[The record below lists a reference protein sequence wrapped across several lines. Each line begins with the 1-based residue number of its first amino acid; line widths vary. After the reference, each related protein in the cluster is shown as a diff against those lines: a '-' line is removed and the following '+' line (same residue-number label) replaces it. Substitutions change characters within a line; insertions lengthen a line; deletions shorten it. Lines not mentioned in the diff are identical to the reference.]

1 MALPVYGSGCIHV
14 KNSSSRT
21 VDEETKPQEG
31 CRPRGGCNQLGNGV
45 LAPRLGK
52 LLQSTSSKFVCICG
66 RAGNQQIFHDIRLDV
81 LNSVVKLLLAAGLA
95 LKSKNIYFILSP
107 LVATTP
113 ALHLNEESWDHN
125 GKYQRILLLK
135 LVQAYRS
142 WVGLI
147 SHQ

>member
-52 LLQSTSSKFVCICG
+52 LLQSTSSKFVCVCG
-66 RAGNQQIFHDIRLDV
+66 RADISWYKAGCV
-81 LNSVVKLLLAAGLA
+81 EVSGKAAAELA
-95 LKSKNIYFILSP
+95 LQSKNIYFVLSP

-125 GKYQRILLLK
+125 GKYQRVLLLK

-142 WVGLI
+142 
-147 SHQ
+147 